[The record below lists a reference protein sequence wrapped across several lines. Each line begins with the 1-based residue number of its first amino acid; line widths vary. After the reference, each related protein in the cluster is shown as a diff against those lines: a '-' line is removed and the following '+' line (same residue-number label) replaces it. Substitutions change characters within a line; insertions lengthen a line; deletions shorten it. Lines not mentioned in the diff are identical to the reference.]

1 MTRTDLTSHQLLI
14 TVLTS
19 IGVVLGVAV
28 AVFTSDV
35 IFGVIA
41 GAGFIAV
48 AIQMVKLWTHQN
60 GPPVAHR

>member
-1 MTRTDLTSHQLLI
+1 LLI

>member
-48 AIQMVKLWTHQN
+48 AIQMVKLWTHQS

>member
-1 MTRTDLTSHQLLI
+1 LLI

-48 AIQMVKLWTHQN
+48 AIQMVKLWTHQS